1 MKTVNHNY
9 KKQFLLTSLLLTLG
23 VNAWA
28 GATFDGTMG
37 SNTSTISGDFA
48 VTEADGTL
56 SGSNLFHSFSSF
68 NINSGESA
76 TFTGT
81 SPINNVLS
89 RVTGAESSTFNGAL
103 TSEIT
108 GANFYFINP
117 NGIVFK
123 EGASINVDGSFYAT
137 TSDYVKLGTD
147 GIFYADTSATNILTS
162 TPPSSFG
169 FLDSNVGTIT
179 FQGAQLVEGIN
190 LSIPDGATFAVI
202 GGDINFQEATE
213 GSATL
218 IGGFGVPNSTG
229 SLISLQGNQF
239 DIVSIAS
246 AGEVVPVSGGYDLSS
261 FTMLGNVS
269 IAGGSIIDANE
280 VYIRGGNVV
289 IENSMIAPGYM
300 SLLFGL
306 PQANGGTIDIAAT
319 NQFSITASA
328 PMNTFYSNALS
339 VPGGGSF
346 LAGITTFGGVTT
358 PDAAAITIDALN
370 IALSGSVE
378 IKSLI
383 QGSDDPAAYNIAGN
397 INLTA
402 TNSVSLTDSA
412 SIKSTIFGTKYFSNA
427 ADINIYSDK
436 ISISNNASII
446 GSRKAYGNAGN
457 ILLAGNIIEVINGGI
472 VANTNSFYGD
482 GGNITIDANQ
492 VILDGQDTTSVAGTG
507 LSTLSYFNSKFSP
520 NGSGLTDIDYLRA
533 SANAGN
539 IFINVNNELN
549 IKNGAY
555 ISAESRSLGNGG
567 NIDITAKDINLSRDG
582 KVNGSIAS
590 QSVLA
595 GNSGNIVINATGDI
609 NINSGFE
616 ISATTAG
623 TGNGG
628 NISITAGNTI
638 SITGENSGIA
648 SATPEPT
655 SLVKDDLAKI
665 YGAPNFEIL
674 ISLLNA
680 YFGANL
686 DPNANM
692 FTVMAALEEHQLL
705 PLNDLSPSAGNAGS
719 ISLDASTLVMNDL
732 SRITS
737 STTSDGNGGT
747 INIQVDKLEMA
758 KGAEIRS
765 RSGLYNQTTGLLE
778 VGAGN
783 GGDISILAQE
793 SVSMKSGSSIS
804 SSSLGDGLAGNIL
817 LNAGDA
823 LKMINSSITTEA
835 TVSDGGNITIIA
847 EKEIYLDQSDITTSV
862 ESGLGSGGN
871 IDIDPDFFIL
881 RGSNILA
888 NAYGGDGGN
897 IDLVAKHFITSA
909 DSSIDA
915 SSALGMDGE
924 VNMSSPAED
933 VSDDLAVLPDN
944 YLDVTN
950 LISERCG
957 SSSGS
962 SSLVDVGS
970 SGIAVDPDGYL
981 PSFAVA
987 ENITNANNIKNT
999 ASSQNKQWSK
1009 AYIDQSELSLSQL
1022 ACSAI

>member
-1 MKTVNHNY
+1 MQTVNHNY
-9 KKQFLLTSLLLTLG
+9 KKQLLLTSLLLTLG
-23 VNAWA
+23 INAWA
-28 GATFDGTMG
+28 GATFDGTTG
-37 SNTSTISGDFA
+37 PGTTNTLSGDFT

-68 NINSGESA
+68 NINTGESA

-81 SPINNVLS
+81 SPINNVVS
-89 RVTGAESSTFNGAL
+89 RVTGTESSTINGAL
-103 TSEIT
+103 NSTIT
-108 GANFYFINP
+108 GANFYFMNP
-117 NGIVFK
+117 NGILFK

-137 TSDYVKLGTD
+137 TADYIKFGENEFFNADGTSS
-147 GIFYADTSATNILTS
+147 GLLTS
-162 TPPSSFG
+162 PPSSFG
-169 FLDSNVGTIT
+169 FLDSNNGQIT

-190 LSIPDGATFAVI
+190 LSIPDGETFAVI
-202 GGDINFQEATE
+202 GGDINFQEVTE

-239 DIVSIAS
+239 DIVSVAS

-269 IAGGSIIDANE
+269 IADGTIIDANE

-306 PQANGGTIDIAAT
+306 PQANGGTIDITAT

-346 LAGITTFGGVTT
+346 LAGITTFGGVN
-358 PDAAAITIDALN
+358 AANSAAIN
-370 IALSGSVE
+370 INSSNILLSGPVE
-378 IKSLI
+378 IRSSLK
-383 QGSDDPAAYNIAGN
+383 GAGVAGD
-397 INLTA
+397 INLSG
-402 TNSVSLTDSA
+402 NDISLTNTA
-412 SIKSTIFGTKYFSNA
+412 AINSILYGDPVGGAA
-427 ADINIYSDK
+427 ADINITGERILVSD
-436 ISISNNASII
+436 NAII
-446 GSRKAYGNAGN
+446 RGARKTYGTAGN
-457 ILLAGNIIEVINGGI
+457 INITGNQVEVLNGGLI
-472 VANTNSFYGD
+472 ANTNTFFGAGGD
-482 GGNITIDANQ
+482 IVINADQIT
-492 VILDGQDTTSVAGTG
+492 LDGQDTTSISGTG
-507 LSTLSYFNSKFSP
+507 LSTVSDFNTSYRTNY
-520 NGSGLTDIDYLRA
+520 GWYYAYAD
-533 SANAGN
+533 AGN
-539 IFINVNNELN
+539 ITLN
-549 IKNGAY
+549 ATGTGGLTVKNGAY
-555 ISAESRSLGNGG
+555 ITTESRSFGTGG
-567 NIDITAKDINLSRDG
+567 DITINASDINLSRDG
-582 KVNGSIAS
+582 KTVGSIAS
-590 QSVLA
+590 QSVFA
-595 GNSGNIVINATGDI
+595 GNAGDI
-609 NINSGFE
+609 TIASSNNINISGGFE

-628 NISITAGNTI
+628 NISITADNTI
-638 SITGENSGIA
+638 SISGNNSGIA
-648 SATPEPT
+648 SATPEAT
-655 SLVKDDLAKI
+655 DEVKDYLSYLMLGNGAK
-665 YGAPNFEIL
+665 F
-674 ISLLNA
+674 SDLLNA
-680 YFGANL
+680 FGLPASSTMIDAVGFVQNYFAYPGA
-686 DPNANM
+686 PS
-692 FTVMAALEEHQLL
+692 
-705 PLNDLSPSAGNAGS
+705 SPVAGNAGT
-719 ISLDASTLVMNDL
+719 ITLAASTLNMSDP

-737 STTSDGNGGT
+737 STSTDGNGGT
-747 INIQVDKLEMA
+747 INIQVDKLAMS

-765 RSGLYNQTTGLLE
+765 RSGLINQTTRLLE

-783 GGDISILAQE
+783 GGDITILAKD
-793 SVSMKSGSSIS
+793 SVTMKSGSSIS
-804 SSSLGDGLAGNIL
+804 SSSLGDGLAGNIV

-847 EKEIYLDQSDITTSV
+847 EKEIYIDKSDITTSV
-862 ESGLGSGGN
+862 ESGLGTGGN
-871 IDIDPDFFIL
+871 IFIDPDFFIL

-888 NAYGGDGGN
+888 NAYGGNGGN
-897 IDLVAKHFITSA
+897 IDLIAKHFITSA

-944 YLDVTN
+944 YLDVSS
-950 LISERCG
+950 LIGERCG

-962 SSLVDVGS
+962 SSLVNAGA

-987 ENITNANNIKNT
+987 ETLIDGEGMKNT
-999 ASSQNKQWSK
+999 ASSQQNNWTN
-1009 AYIDQSELSLSQL
+1009 AYIDQSKLSLSQL